1 MEVMMNNS
9 ELQIIEEIGNKL
21 REKQLLSA
29 TSINKLLDKLEKGL
43 MNQEEWI
50 SIFDFERSENEKEH
64 YENR

>member
-1 MEVMMNNS
+1 MNNS

-50 SIFDFERSENEKEH
+50 SIFDFERSENEEEH
-64 YENR
+64 NENR

>member
-1 MEVMMNNS
+1 MMNNS

>member
-50 SIFDFERSENEKEH
+50 SIFDFERSENEEEH
-64 YENR
+64 NENR

>member
-1 MEVMMNNS
+1 MNNS

>member
-1 MEVMMNNS
+1 MMNNS

-50 SIFDFERSENEKEH
+50 SIFDFERSENEEEH
-64 YENR
+64 NENR

>member
-1 MEVMMNNS
+1 MNNS

-43 MNQEEWI
+43 MNQEE
-50 SIFDFERSENEKEH
+50 
-64 YENR
+64 